1 MEDIM
6 YQFAEKHPI
15 IFELIL
21 IVVSFLLAG
30 ICVFAGNILYLPAE
44 LSSSIGRILTG
55 LLLLFVYRKAFR
67 TGRTFHN
74 LFLFLPAL
82 AFCLWN
88 LFYNLSSGMTI
99 GGSSYFIEGFITA
112 IAPAIFEEVIFR
124 GIFLY
129 NLKQNGCSV
138 LKCMLISALV
148 FSAVHLTNIAGL
160 NLVSL
165 ALQVI
170 YSFVIG
176 LVLAAVYL
184 RNGSLLQVIFA
195 HFLTDF
201 SNRIFIEQASS
212 TTTLQLILFV
222 LLLLA
227 ETVYAF
233 QLIRLIK
240 GNIQMFS
247 SEDKH

>member
-1 MEDIM
+1 
-6 YQFAEKHPI
+6 
-15 IFELIL
+15 
-21 IVVSFLLAG
+21 
-30 ICVFAGNILYLPAE
+30 
-44 LSSSIGRILTG
+44 
-55 LLLLFVYRKAFR
+55 
-67 TGRTFHN
+67 
-74 LFLFLPAL
+74 
-82 AFCLWN
+82 
-88 LFYNLSSGMTI
+88 
-99 GGSSYFIEGFITA
+99 
-112 IAPAIFEEVIFR
+112 
-124 GIFLY
+124 
-129 NLKQNGCSV
+129 
-138 LKCMLISALV
+138 MLISALV

-160 NLVSL
+160 DLVSL

-184 RNGSLLQVIFA
+184 RNESLLQVIFT

-247 SEDKH
+247 SEDKR